1 LSSLEN
7 ADLLIPLE
15 IYLAAGL
22 HIGTRV
28 KSRSMMPF
36 IYRVRP
42 DGLYVLDVKKIDE
55 RIRLAA
61 KFISRFVPSKVV
73 AVSSR
78 QYGWQ
83 PVEKFSSIIG
93 GKAITGRFIPG
104 TFTNPRMPSYVEP
117 SLIIV
122 SDPRADEQAISEA
135 AKVGIPVIALC
146 DTDNQAS
153 FVELIIPV
161 NNKGRKALAL
171 TFWLLAREVLR
182 ARGELAPDGEL
193 PVSVEDFE
201 AKPEVY

>member
-1 LSSLEN
+1 MSSLEN